1 MIKDARYIIKRVII
15 GVLIALTLS
24 FISSCKVHALTN
36 YTQSV
41 DINYNVTE
49 NNNDRAFWNDAN
61 HNYKVFSNAGRG
73 TLVTII
79 LAYRYSETT
88 SFELPT
94 IHSVNARTDSGYSTC
109 NVTSLSNDTS
119 ASTTNMKASM
129 YGVSCDLIMGANGLI
144 SLSANFSPAV
154 NNAFTVRVY
163 RATFNNNLQAQEVAY
178 EEYMYQY
185 LQDWIY
191 PRLNDIKNNTLS
203 INQTD
208 QAIYNYMVDWIYPRV
223 NEIKQALLNT
233 QQAIING
240 NNQAHT
246 DAQAQQQATQEQTDT
261 IKDSNIDDP
270 SSSLSSMDG
279 KIATNSVIS
288 DLLLMPV
295 TLFQKVLNSING
307 TCSPFQLGALFD
319 TNLVFPCINLS
330 NLIGSSLYGVIDV
343 LLCGIFVLSMR
354 KRFVDIFENIT
365 SLKDRGNEIE

>member
-1 MIKDARYIIKRVII
+1 MIKDTRYIIKRVII

-49 NNNDRAFWNDAN
+49 NNNDRAFWNDSN

-129 YGVSCDLIMGANGLI
+129 YGVSCDLTMGANGLI

-233 QQAIING
+233 QQSIING
-240 NNQAHT
+240 NTQAHN
-246 DAQAQQQATQEQTDT
+246 DAQAQQQATEDINDT
-261 IKDSNIDDP
+261 LNDSNVSINSLP
-270 SSSLSSMDG
+270 NSSVDTG
-279 KIATNSVIS
+279 PIS
-288 DLLLMPV
+288 GLL
-295 TLFQKVLNSING
+295 TLPLTALNSIINALSG
-307 TCSPFQLGALFD
+307 TCVPFNIGELFG
-319 TNLVFPCINLS
+319 TTLVFPCINIES
-330 NLIGSSLYGVIDV
+330 FIGSFLWNTIDIIISGIYIFSLRYK
-343 LLCGIFVLSMR
+343 FVNLFDKLMNLG
-354 KRFVDIFENIT
+354 NIRMGAT
-365 SLKDRGNEIE
+365 DF